1 MMKYY
6 EVKLEE
12 KENTI
17 KWLTKHRH
25 KFLCQIYENICYALE
40 NKLDRIKVL
49 RETIEIGTKI
59 TVREVGMEMSEFKG
73 EGFLKNTML
82 KHFEREEDYDKCK
95 NIAEW
100 IKRIDKKDLE
110 K

>member
-1 MMKYY
+1 MKYY
-6 EVKLEE
+6 EVRLEE
-12 KENTI
+12 KEDTI
-17 KWLTKHRH
+17 KWLEKHRH
-25 KFLCQIYENICYALE
+25 KFLCQLYENICYAQE

-49 RETIEIGTKI
+49 RETIGDGFFRK
-59 TVREVGMEMSEFKG
+59 TVREVGMELNEFKG

-100 IKRIDKKDLE
+100 IKRINKKNLE